1 MSSETL
7 NRTGAFSQAKDL
19 KNRILFTVLLL
30 VVYRLGTY
38 VPLSGIDPSA
48 LKEIM
53 ATSQKGLLGMFNM
66 FSGGAVTRM
75 AIFALGI
82 MPYISS
88 SIIVQLLT
96 GTSDYFKNLKEQ
108 GEIGRKKITQ
118 ITRYGT
124 VLIAC
129 LQGYGVSVGLENAG
143 NLVIEP
149 GIGFKIITT
158 ISLVAGTT
166 FLMWLGEQI
175 TLRGVGNGIS
185 LIIFSGI
192 VAEIPRALAST
203 FELGRTGAL
212 SALMIVGIFILV
224 IFTVLFIVFFER
236 AMRKILVNY
245 PKRQVGNKI
254 YGGDSSYLPL
264 KINTA
269 GVIPA
274 IFASALLLLPI
285 TLTNFG
291 FTESDL
297 SIKISSMF
305 TQGQPLYMLL
315 YASGIIFF
323 AFFYTSIV
331 FNPKETAENLRKY
344 GGYIPGIRPG
354 DRTAEYIESILIRLT
369 TVGSLYLTFV
379 CLMPEFL
386 IAKYPI
392 PFYLGGTSILIVVV
406 VAMDTVTQVQTR
418 LMSSQY
424 ESLIRKTKFGK

>member
-1 MSSETL
+1 MSSENL
-7 NRTGAFSQAKDL
+7 NNTGTFSQAKDL

-30 VVYRLGTY
+30 IVYRLGTY
-38 VPLSGIDPSA
+38 VPLSGIDPLA

-53 ATSQKGLLGMFNM
+53 SSSQKGLLGMFNM
-66 FSGGAVTRM
+66 FSGGAVSRM

-96 GTSDYFKNLKEQ
+96 GVSDYFKNLKEQ

-143 NLVIEP
+143 NMVTEP
-149 GIGFKIITT
+149 GMGFRIITT

-212 SALMIVGIFILV
+212 SALMIVGIFVLI

-245 PKRQVGNKI
+245 PKRQVGNKM
-254 YGGDSSYLPL
+254 YGGESSHLPL

-285 TLTNFG
+285 TISNFG
-291 FTESDL
+291 FADSDMF
-297 SIKISSMF
+297 IQVSSMF

-323 AFFYTSIV
+323 SFFYTSIV

-354 DRTAEYIESILIRLT
+354 ERTAEYIESILIRLT

>member
-1 MSSETL
+1 MADQSLDQNVTSH
-7 NRTGAFSQAKDL
+7 SKDL
-19 KNRILFTVLLL
+19 RNRIFFTIGVLCI
-30 VVYRLGTY
+30 YRLGTY
-38 VPLSGIDPSA
+38 VPLAGIDPVA
-48 LKEIM
+48 LQEVM
-53 ATSQKGLLGMFNM
+53 SSSQKGLLGMFNV
-66 FSGGAVTRM
+66 FSGGAVNRM

-82 MPYISS
+82 MPYISA

-96 GTSDYFKNLKEQ
+96 GVSDYFKNLKDQ

-124 VLIAC
+124 VLIAT
-129 LQGYGVSVGLENAG
+129 LQGYGVSVGLENTG
-143 NLVIEP
+143 NLVLSP
-149 GIGFKIITT
+149 GMHFKIMTT

-175 TLRGVGNGIS
+175 TSRGIGNGIS

-212 SALMIVGIFILV
+212 SATMIIGIFILIIV
-224 IFTVLFIVFFER
+224 TVMFIVFVER
-236 AMRKILVNY
+236 AMRKIPINY
-245 PKRQVGNKI
+245 PKRQMGNKV
-254 YGGDSSYLPL
+254 YGGESSHLPL

-274 IFASALLLLPI
+274 IFASALLLLPV
-285 TLTNFG
+285 TFSNFG
-291 FTESDL
+291 LSESDFFL
-297 SIKISSMF
+297 NFASLFS
-305 TQGQPLYMLL
+305 QGKPLYMML

-323 AFFYTSIV
+323 SFLYTGIV

-344 GGYIPGIRPG
+344 GGYVPGIRPG
-354 DRTAEYIESILIRLT
+354 ERTADYIESILTKLT
-369 TVGSLYLTFV
+369 TIGAGYLTIV

-392 PFYLGGTSILIVVV
+392 PFYLGGTSVLIVVV

-424 ESLIRKTKFGK
+424 ESLIKKAKFNR

>member
-1 MSSETL
+1 MSNENL
-7 NRTGAFSQAKDL
+7 NKGAFAKANDL
-19 KNRILFTVLLL
+19 QSRIFFTIFILI
-30 VVYRLGTY
+30 VYRLGTY
-38 VPLSGIDPSA
+38 VPLAGIDPQA
-48 LKEIM
+48 LTEVM
-53 ATSQKGLLGMFNM
+53 SSSQKGLLGMFNV
-66 FSGGAVTRM
+66 FSGGAVNRM

-82 MPYISS
+82 MPYISA
-88 SIIVQLLT
+88 SIIIQLLT
-96 GTSDYFKNLKEQ
+96 GVSDYFKNLKEQ
-108 GEIGRKKITQ
+108 GEVGRKQITQ
-118 ITRYGT
+118 LTRYGT
-124 VLIAC
+124 VFIAI

-143 NLVIEP
+143 SLVLDP
-149 GIGFKIITT
+149 GISFRLTTT

-212 SALMIVGIFILV
+212 SATLIVIIFILI

-236 AMRKILVNY
+236 AMRKILINY
-245 PKRQVGNKI
+245 PKRQMGNKV
-254 YGGDSSYLPL
+254 YGGESSHLPL

-274 IFASALLLLPI
+274 IFASALLLLPV
-285 TLTNFG
+285 TLSNFG
-291 FTESDL
+291 FSDSETFL
-297 SIKISSMF
+297 SISSMF

-323 AFFYTSIV
+323 SFFYTSIV

-354 DRTAEYIESILIRLT
+354 ERSAEYIETILIRLT
-369 TVGSLYLTFV
+369 TIGSIYLTFV
-379 CLMPEFL
+379 CLLPEFL
-386 IAKYPI
+386 ISKYPI

-424 ESLIRKTKFGK
+424 ESLIKKTKFGK

>member
-1 MSSETL
+1 MSNENLSA
-7 NRTGAFSQAKDL
+7 GALSKASDL
-19 KNRILFTVLLL
+19 KNRIIFTILILI
-30 VVYRLGTY
+30 VYRLGTY
-38 VPLSGIDPSA
+38 VPLSGIDPES

-82 MPYISS
+82 MPYISA

-96 GTSDYFKNLKEQ
+96 GVSDYFKNLKEQ

-143 NLVIEP
+143 SIVVEP
-149 GIGFKIITT
+149 GTSFRLMTT

-212 SALMIVGIFILV
+212 SALMIVMIFILV

-236 AMRKILVNY
+236 AMRKILINY
-245 PKRQVGNKI
+245 PKRQMGNKV
-254 YGGDSSYLPL
+254 YGGESSHLPL

-274 IFASALLLLPI
+274 IFASALLLLPV
-285 TLTNFG
+285 TLSNFG
-291 FTESDL
+291 FSDSEMFL
-297 SIKISSMF
+297 NISSLF

-344 GGYIPGIRPG
+344 GGYVPGIRPG
-354 DRTAEYIESILIRLT
+354 EMTAIYIENILTKLT
-369 TVGSLYLTFV
+369 TIGALYLTFV
-379 CLMPEFL
+379 CLLPEFL
-386 IAKYPI
+386 ISKYPI

-424 ESLIRKTKFGK
+424 ESLIKKSKFGK

>member
-1 MSSETL
+1 MSSE
-7 NRTGAFSQAKDL
+7 NINTGAFKKANDL
-19 KNRILFTVLLL
+19 KNRIIFTILLL

-38 VPLSGIDPSA
+38 VPLAGIDPSA

-53 ATSQKGLLGMFNM
+53 ASSQKGLLGMFNM

-82 MPYISS
+82 MPYISA

-96 GTSDYFKNLKEQ
+96 GVSDYFKNLKEQ

-143 NLVIEP
+143 SMVLEP
-149 GIGFKIITT
+149 GLQFRIMTT

-212 SALMIVGIFILV
+212 SAVMIVGIFILV

-236 AMRKILVNY
+236 AMRKILINY

-254 YGGDSSYLPL
+254 YGGESSHLPL

-274 IFASALLLLPI
+274 IFASALLLLPV

-291 FTESDL
+291 FSDSDTFL
-297 SIKISSMF
+297 KISSMF

-323 AFFYTSIV
+323 SFFYTSIV
-331 FNPKETAENLRKY
+331 FNPKETAENLRKH
-344 GGYIPGIRPG
+344 GGYVPGIRPG
-354 DRTAEYIESILIRLT
+354 ERTAEYIDGILIKLT
-369 TVGSLYLTFV
+369 TIGSLYLTFV

-424 ESLIRKTKFGK
+424 ESLIKKSKFGR

>member
-1 MSSETL
+1 MSSETQ
-7 NRTGAFSQAKDL
+7 NPVGAFSQAKDL
-19 KNRILFTVLLL
+19 RNRIFFTLLL
-30 VVYRLGTY
+30 LIVYRLGTY

-48 LKEIM
+48 LKEVM
-53 ATSQKGLLGMFNM
+53 ASSQKGLLGMFNM

-96 GTSDYFKNLKEQ
+96 GVSDYFKNLKEQ

-143 NLVIEP
+143 NLVNEP
-149 GIGFKIITT
+149 GLGFRIITT

-212 SALMIVGIFILV
+212 SALMIVGIFVLV
-224 IFTVLFIVFFER
+224 ILTVLFIVFFER

-245 PKRQVGNKI
+245 PKRQVGNKM
-254 YGGDSSYLPL
+254 YGGESSHLPL

-291 FTESDL
+291 FADSDL
-297 SIKISSMF
+297 SLKISSLF

-323 AFFYTSIV
+323 SFFYTSIV
-331 FNPKETAENLRKY
+331 FNPKETSENLRKY

-354 DRTAEYIESILIRLT
+354 ERTAEYIETILIRLT

>member
-7 NRTGAFSQAKDL
+7 NTAGAFSQAKDL
-19 KNRILFTVLLL
+19 KNRIFFTILILII
-30 VVYRLGTY
+30 YRLGTY
-38 VPLSGIDPSA
+38 VPLAGIDPDA

-53 ATSQKGLLGMFNM
+53 ASSQKGLLGMFNM

-88 SIIVQLLT
+88 AIIVQLLT
-96 GTSDYFKNLKEQ
+96 GVSDYFKNLKEQ

-129 LQGYGVSVGLENAG
+129 LQGYGVSVGLENSG

-149 GIGFKIITT
+149 GMSFRIITT

-212 SALMIVGIFILV
+212 SALMIVAIFVLV
-224 IFTVLFIVFFER
+224 ILTVLFIVFFER

-245 PKRQVGNKI
+245 PKRQVGNKM
-254 YGGDSSYLPL
+254 YGGESSHLPL

-285 TLTNFG
+285 TISNFG
-291 FTESDL
+291 FADSDTFL
-297 SIKISSMF
+297 KISSMF

-323 AFFYTSIV
+323 SFFYTSIV

-354 DRTAEYIESILIRLT
+354 ERTSEYIESILIRLT

-424 ESLIRKTKFGK
+424 ESLIKKAKFGK

>member
-1 MSSETL
+1 MSSETI
-7 NRTGAFSQAKDL
+7 NTAGAFSQAKDL
-19 KNRILFTVLLL
+19 KSRIFLKIIILII
-30 VVYRLGTY
+30 YRLGTY
-38 VPLSGIDPSA
+38 VPLAGIDPLA

-53 ATSQKGLLGMFNM
+53 ASSQKGLLGMFNM

-96 GTSDYFKNLKEQ
+96 GVSDYFKSLKEQ

-149 GIGFKIITT
+149 GMSFRIITT

-224 IFTVLFIVFFER
+224 ILTVLFIVFFER
-236 AMRKILVNY
+236 AMRKILINY
-245 PKRQVGNKI
+245 PKRQVGNKM
-254 YGGDSSYLPL
+254 YGGESSHLPL
-264 KINTA
+264 K
-269 GVIPA
+269 
-274 IFASALLLLPI
+274 
-285 TLTNFG
+285 
-291 FTESDL
+291 
-297 SIKISSMF
+297 
-305 TQGQPLYMLL
+305 
-315 YASGIIFF
+315 
-323 AFFYTSIV
+323 
-331 FNPKETAENLRKY
+331 
-344 GGYIPGIRPG
+344 
-354 DRTAEYIESILIRLT
+354 LIQL
-369 TVGSLYLTFV
+369 VLFQLYLRQL
-379 CLMPEFL
+379 C
-386 IAKYPI
+386 Y
-392 PFYLGGTSILIVVV
+392 FYL
-406 VAMDTVTQVQTR
+406 
-418 LMSSQY
+418 
-424 ESLIRKTKFGK
+424 